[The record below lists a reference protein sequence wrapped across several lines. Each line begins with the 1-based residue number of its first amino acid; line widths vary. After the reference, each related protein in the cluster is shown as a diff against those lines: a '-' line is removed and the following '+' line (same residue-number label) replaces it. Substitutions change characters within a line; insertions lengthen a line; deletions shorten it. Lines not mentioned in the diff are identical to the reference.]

1 MLLFA
6 GCLLGIS
13 AKGVKLKIVARAP
26 FILVLLLVICFSL
39 AARLEPR
46 HEARVNQGGEI
57 ASPLAGLLGEA
68 RQTVADYFYV
78 QADVYFHSGYYPSI
92 FDQARQ
98 TEVKESDVSHPEETN
113 APPEEGFLGPPQ
125 DWIDRFS
132 RHFRPA
138 RHTHLRGEAVA
149 EMLPWMQLS
158 ADLDPHRVQT
168 YIVTSYFLRNYL
180 GKLDDARQFL
190 RSGLRANPDS
200 VELQYELGRLY
211 FENYKDLPRA
221 KNVWLGA
228 LKTWNKV
235 EGPKPVK
242 SSNGEDQQDRRLRGR
257 ILDSLAN
264 EELQAGRTNQAIA
277 YFEQAKPDTPFPAT
291 LQKRIDALK
300 AAVQKSGGVQT
311 NQSRSR

>member
-1 MLLFA
+1 M
-6 GCLLGIS
+6 
-13 AKGVKLKIVARAP
+13 VRAR

-39 AARLEPR
+39 AAWLQPRLEVR
-46 HEARVNQGGEI
+46 QNQDQQTDS
-57 ASPLAGLLGEA
+57 ALADLLGEG
-68 RQTVADYFYV
+68 RQMAADYFYV
-78 QADVYFHSGYYPSI
+78 KADVYFHSGYYPSI

-98 TEVKESDVSHPEETN
+98 AEEKDADVSHPEETN
-113 APPEEGFLGPPQ
+113 APPEEGFLGRPQ
-125 DWIDRFS
+125 DWIDRFG
-132 RHFRPA
+132 RHFEPA

-158 ADLDPHRVQT
+158 ADLDPHRIQT

-180 GKLDDARQFL
+180 GKLNDARQFL
-190 RSGLRANPDS
+190 RSGVRANPDS

-211 FENYKDLPRA
+211 FENYKDLPRS

-242 SSNGEDQQDRRLRGR
+242 TSNGEDQQDRRLRGR
-257 ILDSLAN
+257 ILDSLAT
-264 EELQAGRTNQAIA
+264 EELQAGRTNQALA

-291 LQKRIDALK
+291 LQKRIDDLRAAL
-300 AAVQKSGGVQT
+300 QKSGGVQT
-311 NQSRSR
+311 NQP